1 VTPLPPNQPP
11 VHTIAS
17 YDIVQNIKKK
27 RKEKHDEKEKKK
39 LLYFFVDDDSQLFL
53 TSMKYMY

>member
-17 YDIVQNIKKK
+17 YDIVQKYKK
-27 RKEKHDEKEKKK
+27 RKEKNMMKKRK
-39 LLYFFVDDDSQLFL
+39 KILYFFVDENSQLFL